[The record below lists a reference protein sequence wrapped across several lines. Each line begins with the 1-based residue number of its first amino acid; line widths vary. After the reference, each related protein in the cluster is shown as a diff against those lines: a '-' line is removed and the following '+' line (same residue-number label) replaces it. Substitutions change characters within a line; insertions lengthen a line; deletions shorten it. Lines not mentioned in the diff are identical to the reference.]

1 MKTVTIVAAGLGT
14 VLLAGCLDTAPRP
27 EAIELCDSAG
37 CRVVPADTALYDPSG
52 AVPDPDPQGILPGL
66 VAEAERDPRAASD
79 LAMRFMRGDG
89 IRQNS
94 YQAVLWMR
102 DAAERGNLR
111 AQSALGRLFLTGL
124 EEAGPDFN
132 EAAKWLSIAAARGDR
147 EAAELL
153 PFAEEERAEEQAF
166 QEEIRRT
173 REFVT
178 RTYWFETAYFGFYD
192 PFWPGGPFVYNYY

>member
-1 MKTVTIVAAGLGT
+1 MKTVMIVAGGVAVGLLG
-14 VLLAGCLDTAPRP
+14 GCLDTAPRP

-37 CRVVPADTALYDPSG
+37 CRVVPAGTALYDPAT

-66 VAEAERDPRAASD
+66 VAEAERDPRAAAD

-89 IRQNS
+89 IRQDS
-94 YQAVLWMR
+94 YQAVRWMR

-111 AQSALGRLFLTGL
+111 AQGALGRLYLTGL
-124 EEAGPDFN
+124 EEAGPDYN
-132 EAAKWLSIAAARGDR
+132 EAAKWLSIAAAQGDR
-147 EAAELL
+147 EAAELVEL
-153 PFAEEERAEEQAF
+153 AEAERAEEQAF

-178 RTYWFETAYFGFYD
+178 RTYWFETAYFGGYD
-192 PFWPGGPFVYNYY
+192 YFGPTGTVVYNYY